1 MTYRVGPKG
10 QVVLPRELRDELGI
24 RPGDEVVFGHS
35 DDEITVRKAESV
47 REIVHR
53 LRGFLRDDDDPRPLT
68 AALEAEHR
76 REVEDDEREMRARGL
91 R

>member
-35 DDEITVRKAESV
+35 DDEITVRKAESKAEVV
-47 REIVHR
+47 RR
-53 LRGFLRDDDDPRPLT
+53 LRGLLAGPGPRLTDLLIEERRRDR
-68 AALEAEHR
+68 
-76 REVEDDEREMRARGL
+76 EREDRKFGEFS
-91 R
+91 